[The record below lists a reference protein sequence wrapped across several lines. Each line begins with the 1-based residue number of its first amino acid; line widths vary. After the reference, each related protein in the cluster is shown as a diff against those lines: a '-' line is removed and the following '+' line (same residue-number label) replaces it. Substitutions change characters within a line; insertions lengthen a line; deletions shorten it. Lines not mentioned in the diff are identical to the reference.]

1 VEAGFAGFIHF
12 SFSVFKR
19 LALLFSP
26 FVIPSIDWFMKD
38 SPLTH

>member
-12 SFSVFKR
+12 SFSVFNR
-19 LALLFSP
+19 LAFLFSP
-26 FVIPSIDWFMKD
+26 FVIPSIEWFIKA